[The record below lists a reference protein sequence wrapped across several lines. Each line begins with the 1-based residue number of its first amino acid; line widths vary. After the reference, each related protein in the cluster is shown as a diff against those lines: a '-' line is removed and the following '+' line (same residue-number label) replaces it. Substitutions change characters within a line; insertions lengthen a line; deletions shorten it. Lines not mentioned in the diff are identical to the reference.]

1 MNLSPD
7 SRQPLTPLEEVIQRL
22 MEPDKH
28 GEKGKPTRSA
38 FGCDAFGAPVQRTLD
53 ALWKYAEGTAAASR
67 DSKDHYEQ
75 SVERMNELELAAR
88 TAAAQ
93 LTYGRNGKE
102 EAIKILRHAIG
113 A

>member
-1 MNLSPD
+1 M
-7 SRQPLTPLEEVIQRL
+7 TPLEEVIQRL

-38 FGCDAFGAPVQRTLD
+38 FGCDAFSAPVQRTLD

-67 DSKDHYEQ
+67 DSKDHYDQ
-75 SVERMNELELAAR
+75 AVERMNELELAAR
-88 TAAAQ
+88 TAVAQ
-93 LTYGRNGKE
+93 LIYGPNGKE
-102 EAIKILRHAIG
+102 EALKILRQAIG